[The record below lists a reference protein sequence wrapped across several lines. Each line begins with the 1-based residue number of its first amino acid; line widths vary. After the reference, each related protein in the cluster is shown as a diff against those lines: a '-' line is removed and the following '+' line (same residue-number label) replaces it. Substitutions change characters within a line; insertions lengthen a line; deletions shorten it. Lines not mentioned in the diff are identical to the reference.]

1 MGFSNT
7 LAWFISVFLIAECF
21 SRVHHGPHHH
31 RGGSSVSQQ
40 LLSTQFQAAVPQ
52 FQAAVSQFQAAVP
65 KFQAAVPQFQVTIP
79 QIKETPLTDP
89 VPPQAVIVYCRAEAI
104 ELVINPDL
112 LAGGLPVFAEELWL
126 GPEASPTCGVVST
139 GPGPLTI
146 RASLQDCGTQL
157 SVNADSLLYS
167 NVVVYSPLP
176 SPDGV
181 IYTNGAAIPVQCQYR
196 RRYSVDSAA
205 VRPAWVPFDAS
216 VSATDYLDFSLRLMT
231 DDWQFERGSNVFFLG
246 DEIHLQ
252 AAVRLAYHLPL
263 LVFIDWCVATPTP
276 DVDASEV
283 KYSFIKHH
291 GCLADSR
298 SPNSNSMFMRRTE
311 GNHLN
316 LQLDAFRFH
325 KFTGNLVYIHC
336 HMKAIPAAY
345 SVSAK
350 NRACSFIDQRWRSV
364 DGNDDVCNTCEPSK
378 PVGSEPE
385 QLFHIALT
393 SPVQQPNLAPKPGP
407 AGFFNVRPGQSV
419 EPFNALIQ
427 SKSPAF
433 GGLSKRGTD
442 SNKEWM
448 KFATVGPLL
457 LKSKQ
462 ETSVQSAGGP
472 RFGLDNVFAASFVEK
487 PVFNFTEMRPVE
499 DELEPAP
506 RFRSF
511 SPLQK
516 SIFNVSDL
524 FNSEGSGFE

>member
-1 MGFSNT
+1 MGDSRLYLRFNSASNMWFSDT
-7 LAWFISVFLIAECF
+7 LARFISVIFIAECF
-21 SRVHHGPHHH
+21 SRVHYGPHHL
-31 RGGSSVSQQ
+31 RGSSVSQQ
-40 LLSTQFQAAVPQ
+40 LLSTQFQAA
-52 FQAAVSQFQAAVP
+52 
-65 KFQAAVPQFQVTIP
+65 IP
-79 QIKETPLTDP
+79 QIQLPLTDP
-89 VPPQAVIVYCRAEAI
+89 VPPRAVIVYCRAEAI
-104 ELVINPDL
+104 EVVINTDL

-126 GPEASPTCGVVST
+126 GAEASPTCGVVPT
-139 GPGPLTI
+139 GPGMLTI
-146 RASLQDCGTQL
+146 LASLKDCGTQL
-157 SVNADSLLYS
+157 SVTADSLLYS

-181 IYTNGAAIPVQCQYR
+181 IYTDGTTIPVQCQYQ

-205 VRPAWVPFDAS
+205 VVPAWVPFDSS

-231 DDWQFERGSNVFFLG
+231 DDWQYERGSNVFFLG

-283 KYSFIKHH
+283 KYSFISHH

-298 SPNSNSMFMRRTE
+298 SPNSNSMFLRRTE

-345 SVSAK
+345 LLDAN

-364 DGNDDVCNTCEPSK
+364 DGNDEVCNSCEQSK
-378 PVGSEPE
+378 PVVSEPE
-385 QLFHIALT
+385 QLFHLALT
-393 SPVQQPNLAPKPGP
+393 SPVKQPNLAPKPGP

-419 EPFNALIQ
+419 EPFKALIQ
-427 SKSPAF
+427 SKSSAF

-448 KFATVGPLL
+448 KTATLGPLFL
-457 LKSKQ
+457 NPKQ
-462 ETSVQSAGGP
+462 ETSVQSAERP
-472 RFGLDNVFAASFVEK
+472 QFGLDNVFAASFADK
-487 PVFNFTEMRPVE
+487 PKVFNFTEMRPVE
-499 DELEPAP
+499 DELKLESPP
-506 RFRSF
+506 RFKSF

-516 SIFNVSDL
+516 STFNISDL
-524 FNSEGSGFE
+524 FTLEGSGFE